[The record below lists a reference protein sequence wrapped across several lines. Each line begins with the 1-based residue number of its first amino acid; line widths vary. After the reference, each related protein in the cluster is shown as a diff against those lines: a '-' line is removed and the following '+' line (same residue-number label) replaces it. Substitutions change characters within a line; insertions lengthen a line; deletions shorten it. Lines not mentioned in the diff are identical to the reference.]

1 MDSSKTSC
9 DIVERVIA
17 FLDLKGYHRLIA
29 ANLSEAELF
38 NFLSDYYSLVSSL
51 VDDECEGE
59 IIKFLGDG
67 ILVVFPPS
75 KISPSIDR
83 LKTIKE
89 RTDLFLKGQGFDTVL
104 CVKAGIGLVAYG
116 ELGKGKDIVGR
127 AVNEV
132 ALLPDGEF
140 VLSQALKE
148 RTDS

>member
-1 MDSSKTSC
+1 MNSSKTSC

-17 FLDLKGYHRLIA
+17 FLDLQGYHRLIA
-29 ANLSEAELF
+29 TQLSEAELF
-38 NFLSDYYSLVSSL
+38 NFFSDYYSLVSSL
-51 VDDECEGE
+51 VDEGEGE

-67 ILVVFPPS
+67 ILVIFPPS
-75 KISPSIDR
+75 KISISINT

-89 RTDLFLKGQGFDTVL
+89 KTDLFLKSQGFASVL
-104 CVKAGIGLVAYG
+104 CVKAGIGSVAYG

-140 VLSQALKE
+140 VLSEALKE
-148 RTDS
+148 KIDS